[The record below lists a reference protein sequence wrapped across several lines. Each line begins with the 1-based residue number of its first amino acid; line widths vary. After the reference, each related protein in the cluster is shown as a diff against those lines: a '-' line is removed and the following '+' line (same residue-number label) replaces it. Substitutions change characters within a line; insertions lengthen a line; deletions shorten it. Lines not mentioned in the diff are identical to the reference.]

1 LVWLGLLGLLSL
13 PLSSALQDFS
23 VRQEMDAEFGRFKA
37 GQLKRVAIAQG
48 NPTLWSK
55 VRLMYSS
62 VSVVDNKARL
72 DVVLNAPEDILDQS
86 FMNKV
91 NQQML
96 KRAKDFGLD
105 DLDVNISVIPNRVY
119 KFDNQKMD

>member
-1 LVWLGLLGLLSL
+1 
-13 PLSSALQDFS
+13 
-23 VRQEMDAEFGRFKA
+23 
-37 GQLKRVAIAQG
+37 
-48 NPTLWSK
+48 
-55 VRLMYSS
+55 MYSS

-91 NQQML
+91 NQKML
-96 KRAKDFGLD
+96 KRAKGFGLD

-119 KFDNQKMD
+119 KFDNQEMN